1 VTKHSSFSNFL
12 KGQDWSAHSSS
23 LQQIGSQ
30 QIEFALKRQGRGGID
45 DLRALLSPLAG
56 EKYLEE
62 MANLSHFLT
71 RKRFGQAIRLFAPM
85 YLSNECNNVCDYCG
99 FSMHNQ
105 IARKTLTD
113 LEILREAGIL
123 KKRGFDHVLLVTGES
138 NQQVGMNYLSHAIDL
153 LRPHFANLSIE
164 VQPLSLDNYSSLI
177 EHGIHAVMV
186 YQETYNQESYS
197 RHHLKGKKTNFE
209 WRLDTADRL
218 GQAAVNKIGLG
229 CLFGLTE
236 DWRADAFYAGMHLD
250 YLERRYWQTSYSMS
264 FPRIRPYEGDN
275 IVAVDLKDRDL
286 VQLLCAFRIFNHE
299 LEITLS
305 TRESQQLRENLLP
318 LGVTT
323 MSAGSKTNPGGYAEE
338 SQSLEQFSISD
349 ERSPR
354 EVSAMLKS
362 KGYDPV
368 WKDWDSSY
376 DKPRMTNFDS
386 PNLEKANSTQVA
398 ASF

>member
-1 VTKHSSFSNFL
+1 VAKHSSFSHFL
-12 KGQDWSAHSSS
+12 KGQDWSTHFSG
-23 LQQIGSQ
+23 LQQISPQ
-30 QIEFALKRQGRGGID
+30 QIEFALKRQGQGGID

-56 EKYLEE
+56 EKYLED
-62 MANLSHFLT
+62 MAKLSHSLT

-99 FSMHNQ
+99 FSMHNK

-164 VQPLSLDNYSSLI
+164 VQPLSLGNYSSLI

-218 GQAAVNKIGLG
+218 GQAGVNKIGLG

-236 DWRADAFYAGMHLD
+236 DWRVDAFYAGMHLD

-275 IVAVDLKDRDL
+275 IVAVDLTDRDL

-376 DKPRMTNFDS
+376 DKPRMTNVDS
-386 PNLEKANSTQVA
+386 TGLQQANSPQVA

>member
-1 VTKHSSFSNFL
+1 MAKHSSFSDFL

-23 LQQIGSQ
+23 LQQIGPQ
-30 QIEFALKRQGRGGID
+30 QIEFALKRQGQGGID

-56 EKYLEE
+56 EKYLED
-62 MANLSHFLT
+62 MAKLSHSLT

-99 FSMHNQ
+99 FSMHNK

-218 GQAAVNKIGLG
+218 GQAGVNKIGLG
-229 CLFGLTE
+229 CLFGLTQ
-236 DWRADAFYAGMHLD
+236 DWRVDAFYAGLHLD

-275 IVAVDLKDRDL
+275 IVAVDLRDRDL

-368 WKDWDSSY
+368 WKDWDFSY
-376 DKPRMTNFDS
+376 DKPRMTNIDAS
-386 PNLEKANSTQVA
+386 CLQQANSPQVA
-398 ASF
+398 SSF